1 VGNGDE
7 VRVTV
12 SGQDALAMAA
22 VRTGVPAG
30 SVFLI
35 GAGLPDGE
43 VALAPARARSEV
55 PA

>member
-1 VGNGDE
+1 VGDGDE

-12 SGQDALAMAA
+12 SGQAAEATAA
-22 VRTGVPAG
+22 VRTGVPTG

-43 VALAPARARSEV
+43 VVLVPARARSEV